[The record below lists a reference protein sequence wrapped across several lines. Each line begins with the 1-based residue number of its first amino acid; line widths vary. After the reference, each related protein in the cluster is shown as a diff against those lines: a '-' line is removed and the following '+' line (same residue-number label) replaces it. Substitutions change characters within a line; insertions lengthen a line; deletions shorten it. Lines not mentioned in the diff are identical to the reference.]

1 MSTLKTLFPAKET
14 GARLLM
20 LAALLGL
27 WFLAA
32 AAHQRTAVA
41 ELGRSLTAVNSY
53 KTAQVAAW
61 RATHIREAE
70 RLSRHPFLGG
80 IIAEEIAAP
89 GSRRAQL
96 HAWAKDYITQERYA
110 AMAFLSAKNAVIA
123 ATPGYAA
130 GTEKPFLEAFAKA
143 AQGTPQLTDLYLA
156 ADGRPRMA
164 MLSPLFAGGKTG
176 GLPLCVL
183 VTDIDP
189 DAEFYPLLKAVPLLV
204 TSAETLLVRKEG
216 ANTLY
221 LNELDFRKNSALKLT
236 LPLSDAR
243 LPAAAALRGRTG
255 FFEGVDYRGV
265 KVFSAIAYIEDPKW
279 AVVTKIDRDKLLAPV
294 KTREYFW
301 LALLLLAAG
310 LVYAVLWAT
319 SAARRRAEAAAL
331 EKTRQLLAEAEK
343 TGRIGG
349 WEIDAET
356 LAQTWTDEMFRI
368 LEMDLGKGA
377 PKVPQGMNIL
387 APGSLAQAELAVR
400 RALEAGEPYDQ
411 EWEIITA
418 KGNKRWVHAVA
429 RIQREQGKVRRVAG
443 SFQDVTERKLAE
455 EALRASEERAR
466 TLYETLTEGIVY
478 QSADGA
484 IIAMNPAAEKILG
497 KSPADFLGKSSVS
510 VEHDCVREDG
520 SLFPGEQHPVMTT
533 LRTGKEVTGVVM
545 GVFNPRE
552 NRRRWIEISAVPL
565 FRPGEQ
571 LPYQAYTVFSDITER
586 KLAEEKLRE
595 SEARF
600 QQLFGTME
608 EGFATHE
615 IICDAEGRPMDYRF
629 LDMNPAF
636 ERLTGLKKEDL
647 IGRTVLEVMPA
658 TEKAWIENYG
668 RVALGGEPMHFE
680 SGSVSLGKV
689 FAVSAF
695 SPRKGQFA
703 VSFHD
708 ITERKLAELEMN
720 RLNRELAAQKEDME
734 NFLHITTHDLRGPL
748 INIQGF
754 SQELDN
760 YYKELRE
767 ALVHAPRP
775 GEPKSRT
782 FELMSESI
790 PQALS
795 IIGSSVTRMGEML
808 NVLLKMSRL
817 GRMPLRCEPV
827 DMNAA
832 LKMVLTS
839 LAYQLERAGGAV
851 TAGPLPPCTGDPG
864 IISQL
869 FSNLLDNAIKYRNRD
884 RQLEITVSGER
895 KDEKTALYTVS
906 DNGLGIKEAELE
918 KIWRLF
924 YRGHSRQPGVEKGE
938 GIGLTMI
945 KRMVE
950 RSGGSIRVESKEG
963 AGTKFFVELPA

>member
-32 AAHQRTAVA
+32 AAHQRNAVA
-41 ELGRSLTAVNSY
+41 EIGSSLTAVNSY

-80 IIAEEIAAP
+80 ILAEEIAAP

-96 HAWAKDYITQERYA
+96 RAWAKDYITQERYA
-110 AMAFLSAKNAVIA
+110 AMAFLSEKNAVIA

-143 AQGTPQLTDLYLA
+143 ARGTPQLTDLYLA

-164 MLSPLFAGGKTG
+164 MLSPLFAGGDSVNK
-176 GLPLCVL
+176 PVCVL
-183 VTDIDP
+183 ATVIDP

-216 ANTLY
+216 AKALY

-236 LPLSDAR
+236 LPLSDMR

-265 KVFSAIAYIEDPKW
+265 KVFSAIAYIEDLKW

-294 KTREYFW
+294 RTREYFG

-310 LVYAVLWAT
+310 LVYAGLWAT

-331 EKTRQLLAEAEK
+331 EKTRQLLAETEK

-356 LAQTWTDEMFRI
+356 RTQTWTDEMFRI
-368 LEMDLGKGA
+368 LEMDPGKGA
-377 PKVPQGMNIL
+377 PKVPVGMGFI
-387 APGSLAQAELAVR
+387 APASLAQAELAVR

-411 EWEIITA
+411 EWEVITA
-418 KGNKRWVHAVA
+418 KGNKRWVHAVSQ
-429 RIQREQGKVRRVAG
+429 IQREQGRVRRAAG
-443 SFQDVTERKLAE
+443 SFQ
-455 EALRASEERAR
+455 
-466 TLYETLTEGIVY
+466 
-478 QSADGA
+478 
-484 IIAMNPAAEKILG
+484 
-497 KSPADFLGKSSVS
+497 
-510 VEHDCVREDG
+510 
-520 SLFPGEQHPVMTT
+520 
-533 LRTGKEVTGVVM
+533 
-545 GVFNPRE
+545 
-552 NRRRWIEISAVPL
+552 
-565 FRPGEQ
+565 
-571 LPYQAYTVFSDITER
+571 DITER
-586 KLAEEKLRE
+586 KLAEGKLRD
-595 SEARF
+595 SEARYRS
-600 QQLFGTME
+600 LFGNMLN
-608 EGFATHE
+608 GLAY
-615 IICDAEGRPMDYRF
+615 CRMLYDGDRPVDFVY
-629 LDMNPAF
+629 LEVNQAF
-636 ERLTGLKKEDL
+636 EKLTGLTNVIGKKVTEL
-647 IGRTVLEVMPA
+647 IPGVRESDSALFEL
-658 TEKAWIENYG
+658 YG
-668 RVALGGEPMHFE
+668 RVARGGPSETLELRLEALNMWLHISVYSPARDCFVAIFE
-680 SGSVSLGKV
+680 V
-689 FAVSAF
+689 
-695 SPRKGQFA
+695 
-703 VSFHD
+703 
-708 ITERKLAELEMN
+708 ITERKLAELERN

-734 NFLHITTHDLRGPL
+734 DFLHITTHDLRGPL

-760 YYKELRE
+760 YHKELRE
-767 ALVHAPRP
+767 TAAPAPRP

-790 PQALS
+790 PQALR
-795 IIGSSVTRMGEML
+795 IIGSSATRMGEML

-817 GRMPLRCEPV
+817 GRMPLRYEPV
-827 DMNAA
+827 DMDAT
-832 LKMVLTS
+832 LKMALTS
-839 LAYQLERAGGAV
+839 LSYQLERTGGAV

-864 IISQL
+864 ILSQL
-869 FSNLLDNAIKYRNRD
+869 FFNLLDNAIKYRNRG
-884 RQLEITVSGER
+884 RKLEITVSGER

-906 DNGLGIKEAELE
+906 DNGLGIKEADLA

-924 YRGHSRQPGVEKGE
+924 YRGHARQPGVEKGE